1 MNTYRVAVSG
11 LHIIFYSVK
20 LAFTAFQK
28 LHDNLALTT
37 DKEGMY
43 SGGEINQVG
52 NTPWHLGIHNYLRT
66 RKNMI

>member
-1 MNTYRVAVSG
+1 MSG

-43 SGGEINQVG
+43 SDGEINQVG
-52 NTPWHLGIHNYLRT
+52 NTPWHTQLFAN
-66 RKNMI
+66 